1 MWCMKKYDVILY
13 SRNIIYIVK
22 IHLRETEQT
31 RDIARLDIS
40 TYQANRKDGLS
51 MMPEAVKRMP
61 IRGCGTATEE
71 GRVTAITCLQGYKH
85 CPGLDI
91 ISSHTEKDHFLV
103 ILRDT
108 P

>member
-1 MWCMKKYDVILY
+1 MVHEEVMMSYYIQE
-13 SRNIIYIVK
+13 IIYIVK

-61 IRGCGTATEE
+61 IRVMWDCHG
-71 GRVTAITCLQGYKH
+71 GRESHSYNL
-85 CPGLDI
+85 
-91 ISSHTEKDHFLV
+91 SSRV
-103 ILRDT
+103 
-108 P
+108 